1 VKPPRPTGH
10 PSTGGELFPSCGG
23 SGVVP
28 KKCTKLARMQ
38 YMPKASIAL
47 SLAYSTILCVLCG
60 KILNHKGHK
69 EYTKSTK

>member
-1 VKPPRPTGH
+1 
-10 PSTGGELFPSCGG
+10 
-23 SGVVP
+23 
-28 KKCTKLARMQ
+28 MQ
-38 YMPKASIAL
+38 YMPKASITL